1 MSYPASYTDGTH
13 WHMTQPHFPDATRD
27 SDELDR
33 EVKEHLARCAQ
44 CQRATATGTP
54 RGFGQR
60 THMCRVY
67 LTIVGHYAP
76 GEGTLHDT

>member
-1 MSYPASYTDGTH
+1 
-13 WHMTQPHFPDATRD
+13 MTHFPDATLD

-33 EVKEHLARCAQ
+33 EVKEHIAKCRQ
-44 CQRATATGTP
+44 CQQATAGEQP

-60 THMCRVY
+60 THMCRLY

-76 GEGTLHDT
+76 PEKTLHDT